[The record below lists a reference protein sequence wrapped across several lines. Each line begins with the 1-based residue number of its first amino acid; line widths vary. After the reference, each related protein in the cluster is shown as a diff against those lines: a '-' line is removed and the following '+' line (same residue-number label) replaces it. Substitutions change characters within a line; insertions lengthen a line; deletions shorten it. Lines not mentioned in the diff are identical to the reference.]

1 MTKTF
6 KASLLAAAAG
16 FVLSAGV
23 AQADVKIAVA
33 GPFTGQLASF
43 GEQLKRG
50 AIMAV
55 EDLNAKG
62 GVNGEKIELLFGD
75 DQCDPKQAVSVAN
88 SLVNQGVTFVAG
100 HFCSSS
106 SIPASDVYAEEGIP
120 MITPASTNPTLT
132 EKGYEAV
139 YRVCGRDDQQGSVAG
154 KFLASTYKDANIAII
169 HDKTAYGKG
178 LADEMKKTMN
188 AEGKTEVMYEP
199 ITAGEKD
206 YSALISK
213 LKSKKIS
220 VVYLGG
226 YHPEGGLIVRQAKEQ
241 GLKIK
246 LVSGDALNSLEF
258 GSIAGESGD
267 GTIFTFGPEP
277 RDMPEA
283 QATVAKFKA
292 GGYEPEGYTL
302 YTYATIQ
309 AWAQAATEAKTLDMA
324 KISTQLHN
332 TTFNTVIGKFNFD
345 AKGDTTGRAYVWYE
359 WMGGNYKQIK

>member
-1 MTKTF
+1 MTKNF
-6 KASLLAAAAG
+6 KTSLFAAAAA
-16 FVLSAGV
+16 VLFTASV

-50 AIMAV
+50 AEKAV
-55 EDLNAKG
+55 EDINAKG
-62 GVNGEKIELLFGD
+62 GVNGEKIELVYGD

-88 SLVNQGVTFVAG
+88 NLVNQGVTFVAG

-106 SIPASDVYAEEGIP
+106 SIPASDVYNEEGIP

-154 KFLASTYKDANIAII
+154 KFVADKYGDANVAII

-178 LADEMKKTMN
+178 LADEMKKALN
-188 AEGKTEVMYEP
+188 AAGKKEAMYEP

-213 LKSKKIS
+213 LKSNKIS

-226 YHPEGGLIVRQAKEQ
+226 YHPEAGLIARQAKEQ
-241 GLKIK
+241 GLDIQ
-246 LVSGDALNSLEF
+246 LISGDALNSLEF
-258 GSIAGESGD
+258 GSIAGQAGD

-277 RDMPEA
+277 RNFPEA
-283 QATVAKFKA
+283 QAVVKSFKDE
-292 GGYEPEGYTL
+292 GYEPEGYTL

-309 AWAQAATEAKTLDMA
+309 AWAQAATEAKSLDMA
-324 KISTQLHN
+324 KVAEQLHK
-332 TTFNTVIGKFNFD
+332 TRFKTVIGEFSFD
-345 AKGDTTGRAYVWYE
+345 EKGDTDGRAYVWYE
-359 WMGGNYKQIK
+359 WMNGNYKEK

>member
-50 AIMAV
+50 AEMAV
-55 EDLNAKG
+55 EDINAAG
-62 GVNGEKIELLFGD
+62 GVNGEKIELLYGD

-88 SLVNQGVTFVAG
+88 NLVNQGVTFVAG

-178 LADEMKKTMN
+178 LADEMKKAMN
-188 AEGKTEVMYEP
+188 AAGKTEAMYEP

-220 VVYLGG
+220 VLYLGG
-226 YHPEGGLIVRQAKEQ
+226 YHPEAGLIVRQAKEQ
-241 GLKIK
+241 GLEIK
-246 LVSGDALNSLEF
+246 LVSGDAMNSLEF
-258 GSIAGESGD
+258 NSIAGEAGN
-267 GTIFTFGPEP
+267 GTLFTFGPEP

-283 QATVAKFKA
+283 KATVAKFKA
-292 GGYEPEGYTL
+292 TGYEPEGYTL

-309 AWAQAATEAKTLDMA
+309 AWAQAATEAKTTDMA

-332 TTFNTVIGKFNFD
+332 TEFNTVIGKFTFD

-359 WMGGNYKQIK
+359 WMDGNYKEIK